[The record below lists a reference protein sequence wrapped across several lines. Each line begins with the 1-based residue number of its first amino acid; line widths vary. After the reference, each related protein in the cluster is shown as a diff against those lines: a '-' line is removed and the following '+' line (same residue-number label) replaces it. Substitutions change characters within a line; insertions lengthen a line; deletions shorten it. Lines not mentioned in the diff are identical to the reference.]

1 MVQKASKK
9 EMRNPEVGKI
19 YCLIRQVEQ
28 EDRNMIVC
36 RRAKVLKTDEE
47 QVVLDQGDGTQ
58 IVLSLEEFREMAEEN
73 E

>member
-1 MVQKASKK
+1 
-9 EMRNPEVGKI
+9 MRNPEVGKI

>member
-1 MVQKASKK
+1 
-9 EMRNPEVGKI
+9 
-19 YCLIRQVEQ
+19 
-28 EDRNMIVC
+28 MIVC

>member
-1 MVQKASKK
+1 
-9 EMRNPEVGKI
+9 MREPEVGKV

-28 EDRNMIVC
+28 ADRNMIVC

-58 IVLSLEEFREMAEEN
+58 IVLPLEEFREMAEEN
-73 E
+73 A